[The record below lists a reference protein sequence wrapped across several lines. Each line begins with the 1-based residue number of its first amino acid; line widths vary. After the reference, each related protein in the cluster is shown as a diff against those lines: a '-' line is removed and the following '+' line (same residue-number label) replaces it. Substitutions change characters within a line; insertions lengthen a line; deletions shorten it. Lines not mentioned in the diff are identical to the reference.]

1 MWFNGQRLSPT
12 QLDRGLQFGDGHFTT
27 LVIRAGRLQFWERH
41 WQRLRTASQRLYL
54 ELPPLADVFAVLT
67 AIATETPDCVV
78 KIIVTRGL
86 GERGYTPPTQPQTH
100 WYVTTAPLPQWEPR
114 PLTVELA
121 QYQLARQP
129 ALAGLKT
136 LNRLDQVLLSYERQQ
151 REVDE
156 LIVTDTEQQLVEATS
171 SNLFWYDGQQWR
183 FPGLEQAG
191 VAGIMQAEIRAQV
204 LPHALPAHATWS
216 DLLTAEQAF
225 ICNTVLGPRP
235 IGQLGYKKLHQQ
247 GLPEA
252 VHQWY
257 LNVLSNSLPG

>member
-1 MWFNGQRLSPT
+1 MWINGQRLSHT

-41 WQRLRTASQRLYL
+41 WQRLLSASQRLYL
-54 ELPPLADVFAVLT
+54 EHPPLAEVMAILT
-67 AIATETPDCVV
+67 AISAETPDCVV
-78 KIIVTRGL
+78 KIIITRGF
-86 GERGYTPPTQPQTH
+86 GERGYAPSKQRHAQ
-100 WYVTTAPLPQWEPR
+100 WYVTTAPLPQWNPR

-136 LNRLDQVLLSYERQQ
+136 LNRLDQVLLSHERQQ
-151 REVDE
+151 RGVDE
-156 LIVTDTEQQLVEATS
+156 LLVTDTEQQLVEATS

-183 FPGLEQAG
+183 FPCLKQAG
-191 VAGIMQAEIRAQV
+191 IAGIMQAEIQAQV
-204 LPHALPAHATWS
+204 LPHALPTYATWS
-216 DLLTAEQAF
+216 DLLMAEQAF

-235 IGQLGYKKLHQQ
+235 IGQLGHKKLHQQ

-252 VHQWY
+252 VQQWY